1 MSRVCEVCGKKPSIG
16 NSVSHANN
24 KTKITWYP
32 NLQKLRC
39 IDGKN
44 RFCEE
49 SKSLYTLYSF
59 GIC

>member
-24 KTKITWYP
+24 KTKKTIYP

-39 IDGKN
+39 IDAKPV
-44 RFCEE
+44 
-49 SKSLYTLYSF
+49 L
-59 GIC
+59 